1 MTMGAPRA
9 LMGLCRGPT
18 LDTQL
23 LKAAVAAEQGLPL
36 HNSVGLTALHCLCEN
51 EAVTAAA
58 LEAVL
63 PCGPRDLALARDRC
77 ATSPLDLLC
86 RNGAVSVAMLEVML
100 AWCGPELVE
109 DRCGSALHVLCAA
122 RCATAAALKE
132 FRNFEERYKSVRTRA
147 PKGAFVAGATP
158 LRTLCENEAVSLDA
172 LEVLL
177 NIKESSV
184 DEADDAGAGPLHYLC
199 ANEATTPEM
208 LRALLATCDKMHTW
222 SGDNGSDMAEVE
234 ILRGRIAEAVDEDG
248 WTPLHYLCRR
258 PGASADLVRALVA
271 AGPGAAAAVDDE
283 GMAPLHYLCW
293 NERAEPGAVLA
304 LLDAAPDVA
313 ALRDA
318 EGATPAR
325 YLAKTP
331 SLCSFDLLKRV
342 AARVVGDA
350 SVDARLVELKD
361 AAAAARVAEL
371 RDRVAATAD
380 AHAAAWRAL
389 AKQQLDRGEC
399 AECLRLFAEG
409 AARCPGN
416 FALAHRGA
424 TFALFA
430 EQTAD
435 RVALGPFAVAAA
447 LGEGDVA
454 PDRSPDYGG
463 DALAVYRG
471 AVADAGA
478 CRRLGDAVEA
488 AATAAWLERR
498 RAGATDHAVY
508 DVPATDLPE
517 PARGYVRALVASL
530 AARATLLFPGTF
542 AGAEA
547 RVLDCFFVRYDAQRC
562 FAEMRDHVDESAVS
576 LSVALNDAGDYDG
589 GGLHVAAA
597 GDVLDGPA
605 GSVFCFPGAM
615 THGGVA
621 VTRGT
626 RRILSLFLV
635 PDANRSGLPPGYT
648 MHRGD

>member
-1 MTMGAPRA
+1 MGAPRA

-86 RNGAVSVAMLEVML
+86 RNGAVSVAMLEVVL
-100 AWCGPELVE
+100 AWFLAHCESIP
-109 DRCGSALHVLCAA
+109 SAIEAA
-122 RCATAAALKE
+122 
-132 FRNFEERYKSVRTRA
+132 
-147 PKGAFVAGATP
+147 
-158 LRTLCENEAVSLDA
+158 
-172 LEVLL
+172 
-177 NIKESSV
+177 
-184 DEADDAGAGPLHYLC
+184 
-199 ANEATTPEM
+199 
-208 LRALLATCDKMHTW
+208 
-222 SGDNGSDMAEVE
+222 
-234 ILRGRIAEAVDEDG
+234 DEDG

-258 PGASADLVRALVA
+258 PGASTDLVRALVA
-271 AGPGAAAAVDDE
+271 AAPGAAAAVDDE

-342 AARVVGDA
+342 AARVFGDA
-350 SVDARLVELKD
+350 KVDARLVELKD

-430 EQTAD
+430 EETAD
-435 RVALGPFAVAAA
+435 RVALGPFSVAAA
-447 LGEGDVA
+447 LGASDVA

-478 CRRLGDAVEA
+478 CRRLGDA
-488 AATAAWLERR
+488 
-498 RAGATDHAVY
+498 
-508 DVPATDLPE
+508 

-542 AGAEA
+542 AGAPA
-547 RVLDCFFVRYDAQRC
+547 RVLDCFFVRYDAERC

-597 GDVLDGPA
+597 GNVLDGPA
-605 GSVFCFPGAM
+605 GSVFCFPGAI

-626 RRILSLFLV
+626 RRILSLFLIA
-635 PDANRSGLPPGYT
+635 DANRSGLPPGYT

>member
-1 MTMGAPRA
+1 MGAPRA

-86 RNGAVSVAMLEVML
+86 RNGAVSVAMLEVVL
-100 AWCGPELVE
+100 SWCGPELIA
-109 DRCGSALHVLCAA
+109 DRFLAHCESIPSAIEAA
-122 RCATAAALKE
+122 
-132 FRNFEERYKSVRTRA
+132 
-147 PKGAFVAGATP
+147 
-158 LRTLCENEAVSLDA
+158 
-172 LEVLL
+172 
-177 NIKESSV
+177 
-184 DEADDAGAGPLHYLC
+184 
-199 ANEATTPEM
+199 
-208 LRALLATCDKMHTW
+208 
-222 SGDNGSDMAEVE
+222 
-234 ILRGRIAEAVDEDG
+234 DEDG

-271 AGPGAAAAVDDE
+271 AAPGAAAAVDDE

-293 NERAEPGAVLA
+293 NERGARSSISIA
-304 LLDAAPDVA
+304 RRGAGRRGPA
-313 ALRDA
+313 DA

-331 SLCSFDLLKRV
+331 SLCSFDLLKRR
-342 AARVVGDA
+342 ARAFGDA
-350 SVDARLVELKD
+350 KVDARLVELKD

-389 AKQQLDRGEC
+389 AKQQLDRGER

-430 EQTAD
+430 EETAD
-435 RVALGPFAVAAA
+435 RVASGPFRRRGPGRKRRRA
-447 LGEGDVA
+447 
-454 PDRSPDYGG
+454 DRSPDYGG

-498 RAGATDHAVY
+498 CAGATDHAVY
-508 DVPATDLPE
+508 DAPATDLPE
-517 PARGYVRALVASL
+517 PAGYVRALVASL

-542 AGAEA
+542 AGAPA
-547 RVLDCFFVRYDAQRC
+547 RVLDCFFVRYDAERC

-597 GDVLDGPA
+597 GNVLDGPA
-605 GSVFCFPGAM
+605 GSVFCFLA
-615 THGGVA
+615 
-621 VTRGT
+621 
-626 RRILSLFLV
+626 
-635 PDANRSGLPPGYT
+635 RSRT
-648 MHRGD
+648 AAQR

>member
-1 MTMGAPRA
+1 MGAPRA

-86 RNGAVSVAMLEVML
+86 RNEAVSVAMLEVVL

-122 RCATAAALKE
+122 RCATAAALEE
-132 FRNFEERYKSVRTRA
+132 FRSPEHFKARCTRA

-158 LRTLCENEAVSLDA
+158 VRTFCENEAASLDA
-172 LEVLL
+172 LQVVLNFEPRFVVHEV
-177 NIKESSV
+177 
-184 DEADDAGAGPLHYLC
+184 DDAGAGPLHYLC
-199 ANEATTPEM
+199 ANAATTPEM
-208 LRALLATCDKMHTW
+208 LRRFLAHCK
-222 SGDNGSDMAEVE
+222 SIPSA
-234 ILRGRIAEAVDEDG
+234 IEAVDEDG

-271 AGPGAAAAVDDE
+271 AAPGAAAAVDDE

-350 SVDARLVELKD
+350 KVDARLVELKD

-430 EQTAD
+430 EQTAN
-435 RVALGPFAVAAA
+435 RVALGPFSVAAA
-447 LGEGDVA
+447 LGANDVA

-547 RVLDCFFVRYDAQRC
+547 RVLDCFFVRYDAERC

-597 GDVLDGPA
+597 GGVLDGPA
-605 GSVFCFPGAM
+605 GSVFCFPGAI

>member
-1 MTMGAPRA
+1 MGAPRA

-86 RNGAVSVAMLEVML
+86 RNGAVSVAMLEVVL

-122 RCATAAALKE
+122 RCATAAALEE
-132 FRNFEERYKSVRTRA
+132 FRSPEYFKALCTRA

-158 LRTLCENEAVSLDA
+158 LRTFCENEAASLDA
-172 LEVLL
+172 LQVVL
-177 NIKESSV
+177 NFTPSSV
-184 DEADDAGAGPLHYLC
+184 DEVDDAGAGPLHYLC
-199 ANEATTPEM
+199 ANAATTPEM
-208 LRALLATCDKMHTW
+208 LRRFLAHCE
-222 SGDNGSDMAEVE
+222 SIPSA
-234 ILRGRIAEAVDEDG
+234 IEAVDEDG

-258 PGASADLVRALVA
+258 PGASADLVRARRR
-271 AGPGAAAAVDDE
+271 GARRRGRGRRRGHGA
-283 GMAPLHYLCW
+283 LHYLCW

-342 AARVVGDA
+342 AARGVGDA
-350 SVDARLVELKD
+350 KVDARLVELKD

-416 FALAHRGA
+416 VALAHRGA

-430 EQTAD
+430 EETAD
-435 RVALGPFAVAAA
+435 RVAPGPFRRR
-447 LGEGDVA
+447 GPGRSDVA
-454 PDRSPDYGG
+454 PIGRRTTAATRSPST
-463 DALAVYRG
+463 G
-471 AVADAGA
+471 APSPTRA
-478 CRRLGDAVEA
+478 RA
-488 AATAAWLERR
+488 AASATPWRR
-498 RAGATDHAVY
+498 RRRPPGSSGGAGATDHGLRRPR
-508 DVPATDLPE
+508 DGPAG
-517 PARGYVRALVASL
+517 ARGATSALVVARGAGDAPVPGDL
-530 AARATLLFPGTF
+530 RGGGGARARLLLRPLRR
-542 AGAEA
+542 GAML
-547 RVLDCFFVRYDAQRC
+547 RGDA
-562 FAEMRDHVDESAVS
+562 DHADESAVS

-597 GDVLDGPA
+597 GNVLDGPA
-605 GSVFCFPGAM
+605 GSVFCFPGAI

-626 RRILSLFLV
+626 RRILSLFLIA
-635 PDANRSGLPPGYT
+635 DANRSGLPPGYT